1 MLGLRSTLKWLAGGA
16 AAAFMM
22 LPSSAR
28 AQIDAG
34 PSCAAIE
41 QRAVETQRTLAVC
54 QSEKQT
60 LTSQKNACSDD
71 LSQEKEKTA
80 EAQAGQNSCIA
91 QKDTLCTEAASFAK
105 QIVSGKV
112 TNIGTCVPGPVQID
126 LLQTLKGWEAATNAM
141 SQLAAY
147 GEGES
152 DVLPYTNGTTTAER
166 MASRLVS
173 PSSREPLFFRRLVTE
188 ALKLSAPMSW
198 QKIHDGGTLGI
209 DTWFS
214 SNAPLDEKIVDE
226 TQHKQT
232 MSGRGQSLSAALRL
246 VQSYQQVAS
255 CSDDKPTPACRR
267 AHQLEQLFESTGP
280 LLLRQR
286 VEDVWSAECRD
297 ISPTTVLGWVQ
308 DFPTQQVA
316 APVANFAEVADAA
329 RAKLFTCYLATEE
342 GIDTQFTVWLEQ
354 MMPSPKRL
362 DARTL
367 ARVDDIRTLHASDA
381 LDLCAHAVR
390 AMRSYKP
397 SGVCAAPPPP
407 IRAALEQWVSFAP
420 AKGNDDVELKTCR
433 DYTQLLWE
441 GATASLS
448 DSYAHPPSESEML
461 TVNGNAPESSFL
473 RMRHACSERRGSVEQ
488 FPTDVAALA
497 KIGSGFGEAPET
509 PPWRL
514 APGTDVPIEAVHYA
528 QASTYG
534 AWTKHFFGP
543 HKNAC
548 SALGLSDAR
557 CEACNGLAPG
567 SFYDCDLNRA
577 LDARWTHHGRITIA
591 AAAGIGALALG
602 FLWAVRL
609 RRARKRFS
617 GWAHETQERLA
628 ALGFQ
633 VTRDPWRALFPGR
646 YDVLTIHLPDEPAW
660 ERWGA
665 RAAVVRA
672 QDSAKVT
679 SGDINHAGEVGKR
692 EAAAIVFL
700 LHDDSASLDLGA
712 VRSMLD
718 WASRGGTKAM
728 HVLPLAVSRLTWAN
742 RPNDLLELVEE
753 TSLRGNP
760 FEVRGRIT
768 TSSQFWNRERQISG
782 ILAEARAGHWLV
794 VTGLRRFG
802 KSSLALEA
810 ARRLPGP
817 SAYVDLAGF
826 HHEMA
831 FVDDPSHAVNA
842 VLRSLCERLG
852 DSARGLYPHAEI
864 PEAPKDEVDAAALAR
879 FIRDLSIACAPH
891 ADGRPPPMLL
901 VLDELEQALAV
912 GREKL
917 GRVLD
922 VLAILLGRMRNA
934 LSDVAHPEGRA
945 SVGVLLCSALHP
957 LLWAPLRTLAQQSIM
972 ASFLPMTVPCM
983 PAEAASAMMRGLGS
997 RQGIRFTQEALDLII
1012 EESQGVPLL
1021 LRRIGTS
1028 ILELYDTERARSGA
1042 LGAVQIGIEGAREAL
1057 DREEREG
1064 SPVRVWVES
1073 EIAEATGPAGVMLR
1087 RLAQEDQVSV
1097 DTLRAIAGEH
1107 ILAQFESSGIAE
1119 RLTPSETK
1127 RRSEEAASVMIQML
1141 GETGLLEPVG
1151 DLTSP
1156 EAYKLPE
1163 GSIRRVLRAALLRD
1177 ATPPDKL

>member
-1 MLGLRSTLKWLAGGA
+1 
-16 AAAFMM
+16 MM

-34 PSCAAIE
+34 PSCLAIE
-41 QRAVETQRTLAVC
+41 QRAIETQRTLAVC
-54 QSEKQT
+54 QGEQQT
-60 LTSQKNACSDD
+60 LASQKSACSDD

-112 TNIGTCVPGPVQID
+112 TNVGTCVPGPVQVD
-126 LLQTLKGWEAATNAM
+126 LLQTLKGWEATTNAM

-226 TQHKQT
+226 AQHKQT

-316 APVANFAEVADAA
+316 APVADFGEVADAA

-390 AMRSYKP
+390 AMRSYKS
-397 SGVCAAPPPP
+397 SGVCSAPPPP

-461 TVNGNAPESSFL
+461 TVNGKAPESSLL
-473 RMRHACSERRGSVEQ
+473 RMRHACSDRRGSVEQ

-497 KIGSGFGEAPET
+497 KIASGFGEAGET

-514 APGTDVPIEAVHYA
+514 APGTNVPVEAVHYA
-528 QASTYG
+528 QAETYG

-548 SALGLSDAR
+548 GALGLSDA
-557 CEACNGLAPG
+557 
-567 SFYDCDLNRA
+567 
-577 LDARWTHHGRITIA
+577 
-591 AAAGIGALALG
+591 
-602 FLWAVRL
+602 
-609 RRARKRFS
+609 
-617 GWAHETQERLA
+617 
-628 ALGFQ
+628 
-633 VTRDPWRALFPGR
+633 
-646 YDVLTIHLPDEPAW
+646 
-660 ERWGA
+660 
-665 RAAVVRA
+665 
-672 QDSAKVT
+672 
-679 SGDINHAGEVGKR
+679 
-692 EAAAIVFL
+692 
-700 LHDDSASLDLGA
+700 
-712 VRSMLD
+712 
-718 WASRGGTKAM
+718 
-728 HVLPLAVSRLTWAN
+728 
-742 RPNDLLELVEE
+742 
-753 TSLRGNP
+753 
-760 FEVRGRIT
+760 
-768 TSSQFWNRERQISG
+768 
-782 ILAEARAGHWLV
+782 
-794 VTGLRRFG
+794 
-802 KSSLALEA
+802 
-810 ARRLPGP
+810 
-817 SAYVDLAGF
+817 
-826 HHEMA
+826 
-831 FVDDPSHAVNA
+831 
-842 VLRSLCERLG
+842 
-852 DSARGLYPHAEI
+852 
-864 PEAPKDEVDAAALAR
+864 
-879 FIRDLSIACAPH
+879 
-891 ADGRPPPMLL
+891 
-901 VLDELEQALAV
+901 
-912 GREKL
+912 
-917 GRVLD
+917 
-922 VLAILLGRMRNA
+922 
-934 LSDVAHPEGRA
+934 
-945 SVGVLLCSALHP
+945 
-957 LLWAPLRTLAQQSIM
+957 
-972 ASFLPMTVPCM
+972 
-983 PAEAASAMMRGLGS
+983 
-997 RQGIRFTQEALDLII
+997 
-1012 EESQGVPLL
+1012 
-1021 LRRIGTS
+1021 
-1028 ILELYDTERARSGA
+1028 
-1042 LGAVQIGIEGAREAL
+1042 
-1057 DREEREG
+1057 
-1064 SPVRVWVES
+1064 
-1073 EIAEATGPAGVMLR
+1073 
-1087 RLAQEDQVSV
+1087 
-1097 DTLRAIAGEH
+1097 
-1107 ILAQFESSGIAE
+1107 
-1119 RLTPSETK
+1119 
-1127 RRSEEAASVMIQML
+1127 
-1141 GETGLLEPVG
+1141 
-1151 DLTSP
+1151 
-1156 EAYKLPE
+1156 
-1163 GSIRRVLRAALLRD
+1163 
-1177 ATPPDKL
+1177 